1 MGKQVCLSRRAAVG
15 GALAI
20 GASALAGSSAAGTLA
35 ERAWAQDAG
44 ESGGNAADKGAQY
57 GFLIKARNC
66 VDCGE
71 CVKACRLWSRTPA
84 SAEARRKVVPYV
96 TKSGKEAYLSTSCMH
111 CETPS
116 CAAVCP
122 AGAITKGD
130 GGVVTVNKE
139 RCIGCKGRLAI
150 GCPAISIHDK
160 KAVIDYT
167 QCVGCGVCEGLCPK
181 HAITAQEAAQ

>member
-139 RCIGCKGRLAI
+139 RCIGASTAI
-150 GCPAISIHDK
+150 KRALTAYPTTPLPAW
-160 KAVIDYT
+160 T
-167 QCVGCGVCEGLCPK
+167 N
-181 HAITAQEAAQ
+181 AIAAWERACRWAKSRTA

>member
-1 MGKQVCLSRRAAVG
+1 M
-15 GALAI
+15 
-20 GASALAGSSAAGTLA
+20 
-35 ERAWAQDAG
+35 
-44 ESGGNAADKGAQY
+44 
-57 GFLIKARNC
+57 
-66 VDCGE
+66 
-71 CVKACRLWSRTPA
+71 KACRLWSRTPA

-139 RCIGCKGRLAI
+139 RCIGCKYCYQA
-150 GCPAISIHDK
+150 CPYGVPHYTASGMDK
-160 KAVIDYT
+160 CDCCLGAGVPLGEKPHCVSACKLGALSYGKIDDLMAQTNGKARRIDGPT
-167 QCVGCGVCEGLCPK
+167 GASCLLV
-181 HAITAQEAAQ
+181 